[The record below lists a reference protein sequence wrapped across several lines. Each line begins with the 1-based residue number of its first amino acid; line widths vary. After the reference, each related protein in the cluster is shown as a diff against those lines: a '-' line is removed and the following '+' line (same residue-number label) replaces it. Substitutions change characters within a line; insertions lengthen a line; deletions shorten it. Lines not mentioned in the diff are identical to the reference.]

1 MLRFSR
7 FAPVD
12 QLKRVGKQKETRSVS
27 EGLFDFSDQP
37 LTRSAIRSSALP
49 HPWKR
54 HIQERQRL
62 LIESDAPHRAAVRRP
77 SRSSHGLVLGWE
89 LVT

>member
-1 MLRFSR
+1 M
-7 FAPVD
+7 
-12 QLKRVGKQKETRSVS
+12 S

-62 LIESDAPHRAAVRRP
+62 LIESDAPREWP
-77 SRSSHGLVLGWE
+77 
-89 LVT
+89 